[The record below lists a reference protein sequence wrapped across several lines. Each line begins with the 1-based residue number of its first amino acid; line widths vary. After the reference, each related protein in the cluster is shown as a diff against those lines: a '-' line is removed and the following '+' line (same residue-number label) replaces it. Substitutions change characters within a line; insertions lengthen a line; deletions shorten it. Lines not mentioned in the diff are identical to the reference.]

1 MIDRRTVLIALL
13 APAVAGPSLAVAATK
28 KVETERIIVAPQ
40 PPIEGLPT
48 GTDAKTAGDLKGPE
62 IHKDL
67 DSLPA
72 KVSAMRKKILEAAYS
87 GDMERLRAVIHEN
100 ETPPIFSINEI
111 VDPIDYLKGQSGDGA
126 GLEILAI
133 LTDVLEA
140 GWARVD
146 PGGPNELYVWPYF
159 ATVPIDHLTDREM
172 VELYKFVTSGD
183 FEEMKSAGKYSFYTV
198 GISADGAWHYF
209 KLND

>member
-1 MIDRRTVLIALL
+1 MIDRRTVLLALS
-13 APAVAGPSLAVAATK
+13 APVLAVPQFALAATK
-28 KVETERIIVAPQ
+28 KVETERITVSPQ
-40 PPIEGLPT
+40 KPIEGLPI
-48 GTDAKTAGDLKGPE
+48 GTDARTADDAKGPE

-72 KVSAMRKKILEAAYS
+72 AVAAMRTKILEAAYS
-87 GDMERLRAVIHEN
+87 GDMEKLRAVIQQN
-100 ETPPIFSINEI
+100 ATPPVFSVNEV

-133 LTDVLEA
+133 MTDVLEA

-146 PGGPNELYVWPYF
+146 AGGPNEMYVWPYF
-159 ATVPIDHLTDREM
+159 ATIPLDKLSDRQM

-183 FEEMKSAGKYSFYTV
+183 FEEMKSGGKYSFYAL
-198 GISADGAWHYF
+198 GIGPDGVWHYF